1 MTGQSDP
8 TKRPRIP
15 IKLPDDDPLTILPG
29 SDFVGCGYNVL
40 RGFYADATSCGAR
53 LFQLDK
59 DGFEQVEIARGYLF
73 SKPKLITEHPA
84 IGTQFW
90 TASGTS
96 IKEFVSQV
104 NSRTKIEGEYN
115 FFSGSIESDFG
126 QSTAEN
132 SQMSFSK
139 VQYNVDLYTLQLPPS
154 STASK
159 LVDPKVQTD
168 IDNMDP
174 FQLFNTYGTHYVASL
189 VMGGRAVYTSST
201 NKFDFSSKF
210 SLDIVAKASYKA
222 LTGSISAEEELKF
235 RNDIRSFNENSTTHL
250 RTTGGSP
257 GLGGDSFPE
266 HANDWA
272 KSVIDY
278 IAFVDFLDFNS
289 LQPIWGLAST
299 PARSDALHKAFAEY
313 CEKYQE
319 HYVVDSGPYLRAKV
333 VPLSYIQYTDRGSG
347 SRSDLSVC
355 QADIGGGWY
364 SLGQIAFPNY
374 NTPSG
379 RTVVVQE
386 IVPNSGAL
394 ADVASWQRV
403 WDDHGS
409 GKSGNYN
416 LWRGL
421 ASNPVDYA
429 VLGDF
434 FRGDVGDQN
443 PPSAAEANG
452 IKAVNIKCLTP
463 AQIGSKVWDDT
474 GTHASDDGSVWNII
488 PREQTIAAL
497 DPSISPYFASAKNHS
512 PPQRDV
518 YVLKKSAVVFVQDV
532 ASRDFSSNLTYSHD
546 ELPDEGQDITTPLK
560 FGSLPND
567 IDKNLLP
574 DSILKRDKLH
584 HATSPAFEVHTTNDF
599 QKVENRC
606 GFARLYAN
614 GGDNILTLV
623 QYRADTK
630 KYEDVVTWF
639 GGMADTMHALV
650 QSGLRQRDRFEFR
663 LVLVMGVCVIWLKN
677 LVNKDKDYFVSLS
690 HVFPYRSTQLV
701 GRTDMAKALTTFLD
715 IVSSQPPGLKP
726 NPDHPYQPGTPEVS
740 YGTYSINNFNMTEGQ
755 ERTQWCWAVVCQSIA
770 RALGLAAY
778 TQQEIVT
785 AVFGKLDNKPKVI
798 DVALEK
804 VYNLKYVAA
813 NPDRAATQA
822 DVFARGQPFAQTLEM
837 VQGTRTWYHAVITST
852 MVYQARNS
860 VLTVW
865 DSADVVPTAQDI
877 TWDNFS
883 RPGGYRMIGCYNGV
897 FVPKR

>member
-1 MTGQSDP
+1 MAGQSDP

-15 IKLPDDDPLTILPG
+15 LKLPADDPLTILPG

-73 SKPKLITEHPA
+73 SKPKLVTEHPA

-104 NSRTKIEGEYN
+104 NSRTKVEGEYN
-115 FFSGSIESDFG
+115 FFSGSIEADFG

-139 VQYNVDLYTLQLPPS
+139 VQYNVDLYTLQLPP
-154 STASK
+154 TASK
-159 LVDPKVQTD
+159 LVDPQVQTD
-168 IDNMDP
+168 IDTMDP
-174 FQLFNTYGTHYVASL
+174 MQLYNTYGTHYVASL

-201 NKFDFSSKF
+201 NKYDFSSKF

-257 GLGGDSFPE
+257 GLGGDSFPQ
-266 HANDWA
+266 HANEWA
-272 KSVIDY
+272 TSVIDY
-278 IAFVDFLDFNS
+278 IAFVDFLDYNS
-289 LQPIWGLAST
+289 LQPLSSLAST
-299 PARSDALHKAFAEY
+299 PARRDALHAAFAAY

-319 HYVVDSGPYLRAKV
+319 QYIIDSGPYLRAKV
-333 VPLSYIQYTDRGSG
+333 VPLSYIQFTDRGSG
-347 SRSDLSVC
+347 AKSDLSVC

-379 RTVVVQE
+379 RTIVVQE
-386 IVPNSGAL
+386 IIPNSGAL

-452 IKAVNIKCLTP
+452 IKAVNLKCLTP

-474 GTHASDDGSVWNII
+474 GTHASDDGSIWNII
-488 PREQTIAAL
+488 PRDQTISAL
-497 DPSISPYFASAKNHS
+497 DPSLSPYFASAKNHS

-518 YVLKKSAVVFVQDV
+518 YVLKKSSVVFVQDV

-546 ELPDEGQDITTPLK
+546 ELPDEGQDIKTALK
-560 FGSLPND
+560 FGSVPTD
-567 IDKNLLP
+567 INQNLLP

-584 HATSPAFEVHTTNDF
+584 QATSPAFEVHTTSDF

-606 GFARLYAN
+606 GFARLYTN
-614 GGDNILTLV
+614 GGDHIMTMV
-623 QYRADTK
+623 EYRADTQ

-639 GGMADTMHALV
+639 GGMADTMHELV
-650 QSGLRQRDRFEFR
+650 QTGLRHRDRFEFR
-663 LVLVMGVCVIWLKN
+663 LVLVMGACVIWLKN
-677 LVNKDKDYFVSLS
+677 LVNKDKDFFISMS
-690 HVFPYRSTQLV
+690 NVFPFRSTQLV
-701 GRTDMAKALTTFLD
+701 SRTDMANALTTFLNV
-715 IVSSQPPGLKP
+715 VSSQDPGLKRT
-726 NPDHPYQPGTPEVS
+726 PDHPYRPGPPEVS
-740 YGTYSINNFNMTEGQ
+740 YGTYVIPDFVMTEQ
-755 ERTQWCWAVVCQSIA
+755 QKEDQWCWTVVCQSIA
-770 RALGLAAY
+770 RALHLTAY
-778 TQQEIVT
+778 TQKDIVT
-785 AVFGKLDNKPKVI
+785 KVFGKVVDEAKVLDE
-798 DVALEK
+798 ALK
-804 VYNLKYVAA
+804 IVYNLDYVAA
-813 NPDRAATQA
+813 NPNRASTQA
-822 DVFARGQPFAQTLEM
+822 DVFAKGKPFAQTLEM
-837 VQGTRTWYHAVITST
+837 VLPTKTWYHAVITSKL
-852 MVYQARNS
+852 VYQAKNTMI
-860 VLTVW
+860 TVW
-865 DSADVVPTAQDI
+865 DSVDVKPTDQDI
-877 TWDNFS
+877 KWDDFN
-883 RPGGYRMIGCYNGV
+883 RAGGYRMMGCYNGS
-897 FVPKR
+897 FVPKK